1 VGWHAGLE
9 TRDILDQ
16 LSQTYDQPT
25 PAALEIND
33 VTFRGPYSA
42 ADAPEVLFRRI
53 ENCAEIAILGNN
65 PYTEKR
71 LITNAIRLLLTTS
84 LYIRAFEEWD
94 RLLATAQTWI
104 ELRRL
109 IQEAFQR
116 HLNATA
122 PTVGSHGYTPAFHQ
136 NAFGILE
143 DNDSDDDK

>member
-1 VGWHAGLE
+1 ME

-53 ENCAEIAILGNN
+53 ENCAEIASHGNN
-65 PYTEKR
+65 PYAEKQ
-71 LITNAIRLLLTTS
+71 LITNAICLLHTTG
-84 LYIRAFEEWD
+84 LYTWAFKEWD
-94 RLLATAQTWI
+94 RLLATVQTWI

-109 IQEAFQR
+109 IQEAF
-116 HLNATA
+116 
-122 PTVGSHGYTPAFHQ
+122 
-136 NAFGILE
+136 
-143 DNDSDDDK
+143 